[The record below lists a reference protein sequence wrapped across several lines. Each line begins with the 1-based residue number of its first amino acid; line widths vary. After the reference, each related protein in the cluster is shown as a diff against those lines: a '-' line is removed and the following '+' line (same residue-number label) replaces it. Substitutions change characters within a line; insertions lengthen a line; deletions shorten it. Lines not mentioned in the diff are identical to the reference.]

1 MVKSQPIIDT
11 VKKARSVSTKRK
23 FKQSFE
29 LVINL
34 KDIDVKKNQLN
45 VNETIFLPN
54 PPQNTSKVCV
64 IASGDLSLRAGKSDA
79 DQVLEIDKID
89 EISGDKRSARK
100 IVNSYDFFLAE
111 TSAMSKIGKVL
122 GKFLGP
128 KGRMPLPITQTSPI
142 ENMISK
148 YKTAVRIRGRTL
160 SLATKL
166 GDEDMDDEKIAENA
180 LSVINTVTSKL
191 PNNENNL
198 KGFVIKLSMSPPV
211 RISAQEVS

>member
-45 VNETIFLPN
+45 VNETVFLPN
-54 PPQNTSKVCV
+54 PPQNISKVCV

-79 DQVLEIDKID
+79 DQVLETDKID
-89 EISGDKRSARK
+89 EISDDKRSARK

-111 TSAMSKIGKVL
+111 TSAMPKIGKVL

-142 ENMISK
+142 ENIISK

-180 LSVINTVTSKL
+180 LSVINAVTSKL
-191 PNNENNL
+191 PNNEHNL

-211 RISAQEVS
+211 SISAQEVS

>member
-11 VKKARSVSTKRK
+11 VKNARSVSTKRK

-89 EISGDKRSARK
+89 EISDDKRSARK

-142 ENMISK
+142 ENLISK

-211 RISAQEVS
+211 SISAQEAS

>member
-89 EISGDKRSARK
+89 EISDDKRSARK

-111 TSAMSKIGKVL
+111 TSAMPKIGKVL

-142 ENMISK
+142 ENIISK

-211 RISAQEVS
+211 SISAQEAS

>member
-1 MVKSQPIIDT
+1 M
-11 VKKARSVSTKRK
+11 
-23 FKQSFE
+23 
-29 LVINL
+29 
-34 KDIDVKKNQLN
+34 
-45 VNETIFLPN
+45 
-54 PPQNTSKVCV
+54 
-64 IASGDLSLRAGKSDA
+64 
-79 DQVLEIDKID
+79 
-89 EISGDKRSARK
+89 
-100 IVNSYDFFLAE
+100 
-111 TSAMSKIGKVL
+111 

-142 ENMISK
+142 ENLISK

-211 RISAQEVS
+211 SISAQEAS

>member
-89 EISGDKRSARK
+89 EISDDKRSARK

-111 TSAMSKIGKVL
+111 TSAMPKIGKVL

-142 ENMISK
+142 ENIISK

-211 RISAQEVS
+211 SISAQEVS